1 MSRPRNSTVLW
12 LLLAFFAPACKAQVG
27 KNVVIPAGTEVDR
40 QMTAIVNADPS
51 QKLALI
57 DQFAQ
62 AHTEPDYQFLA
73 DEQYVNYYISAKQ
86 YDKAFEYGD
95 KLFAIDPDNYGNA
108 VNMIRAA
115 NEKGDTEKL
124 FAYGEK
130 ACAIIQRYKASPP
143 PEGTDADTWAR
154 TKTEKLA
161 SVKDNQTY
169 VLQSLLS
176 AAYNVKDTGQKA
188 AYFERLVK
196 MAPGTP
202 EGDQALTMAAVS
214 YQQAGNR
221 AKMLEVANGVL
232 AKDADNIGML
242 LLLAD
247 DYSERGE
254 QLDKA
259 ETYAKKAASLADTVK
274 KPEGYTDEQWTNQTS
289 MQKGL
294 ALSALGMVDIQK
306 KLNTQAVDNLTKAAP
321 LLKPNPAIY
330 ARNQFRLG
338 YAYLNLKKNADAK
351 QAFTDAASVDSPYK
365 EKAQQKITEIAAA
378 RKKPS

>member
-1 MSRPRNSTVLW
+1 MSRPRNITVL
-12 LLLAFFAPACKAQVG
+12 LLLVAFFAPGCKAQLG
-27 KNVVIPAGTEVDR
+27 RNVVIPAGTEVDH
-40 QMTAIVNADPS
+40 QMTAINAADPS

-62 AHTEPDYQFLA
+62 AHNEPDYQLLA
-73 DEQYVNYYISAKQ
+73 DEQYISYYLNAKQ

-124 FAYGEK
+124 FVYGEK
-130 ACAIIQRYKASPP
+130 ACAIIQRYKASPA
-143 PEGTDADTWAR
+143 PEGTNADTWTRGKA
-154 TKTEKLA
+154 EKLA
-161 SVKDNQTY
+161 SIKENQDY
-169 VLQSLLS
+169 ILQSLLS
-176 AAYNVKDTGQKA
+176 SAYNVKDTGQKA
-188 AYFERLVK
+188 AYFERLAK
-196 MAPGTP
+196 AAPGTP
-202 EGDQALTMAAVS
+202 EGDQSLTMAAVS

-221 AKMLEVANGVL
+221 AKMLDVANGVL
-232 AKDADNIGML
+232 AKEPENIGML

-259 ETYAKKAASLADTVK
+259 EAYGKKAASLTDTVK
-274 KPEGYTDEQWTNQTS
+274 KPEGYTDEQWTQQTS

-294 ALSALGMVDIQK
+294 ALSALGMVNIQK
-306 KLNTQAVDNLTKAAP
+306 KLNAQAVDNLTKAAP
-321 LLKPNPAIY
+321 LLKANPAIY

-351 QAFTDAASVDSPYK
+351 QAFTDAASVASPYK
-365 EKAQQKITEIAAA
+365 EKAQQKLTEIAAA

>member
-1 MSRPRNSTVLW
+1 
-12 LLLAFFAPACKAQVG
+12 
-27 KNVVIPAGTEVDR
+27 
-40 QMTAIVNADPS
+40 
-51 QKLALI
+51 
-57 DQFAQ
+57 
-62 AHTEPDYQFLA
+62 
-73 DEQYVNYYISAKQ
+73 
-86 YDKAFEYGD
+86 
-95 KLFAIDPDNYGNA
+95 
-108 VNMIRAA
+108 
-115 NEKGDTEKL
+115 
-124 FAYGEK
+124 
-130 ACAIIQRYKASPP
+130 
-143 PEGTDADTWAR
+143 
-154 TKTEKLA
+154 
-161 SVKDNQTY
+161 
-169 VLQSLLS
+169 
-176 AAYNVKDTGQKA
+176 
-188 AYFERLVK
+188 
-196 MAPGTP
+196 
-202 EGDQALTMAAVS
+202 MAAVS

-221 AKMLEVANGVL
+221 GKMLEVANGVL

-338 YAYLNLKKNADAK
+338 YAYLNLKKNGDAK

>member
-1 MSRPRNSTVLW
+1 MSRPRNVTALVL
-12 LLLAFFAPACKAQVG
+12 LVAFIVPACKAQLG
-27 KNVVIPAGTEVDR
+27 RNVVIPAGTEVDH

-62 AHTEPDYQFLA
+62 AHSEPDYQLLA
-73 DEQYVNYYISAKQ
+73 NEQYVNYYLNAKQ
-86 YDKAFEYGD
+86 YNKVFEYGD

-124 FAYGEK
+124 FGYGEK
-130 ACAIIQRYKASPP
+130 ACAIVQRYRASPP
-143 PEGTDADTWAR
+143 PEGTDVDTWTR
-154 TKTEKLA
+154 IKSDKLA
-161 SVKDNQTY
+161 SIKDNQDY
-169 VLQSLLS
+169 VLQSMLS
-176 AAYNVKDTGQKA
+176 ATYNVKDTGQKA
-188 AYFERLVK
+188 AYFERLAKV
-196 MAPGTP
+196 APGTP
-202 EGDQALTMAAVS
+202 EGDQSLTMAALS

-221 AKMLEVANGVL
+221 AKMLDVANGAL
-232 AKDADNIGML
+232 AKDPNNIGML

-247 DYSERGE
+247 DYSEKPDQVE
-254 QLDKA
+254 KA
-259 ETYAKKAASLADTVK
+259 ETYAKKAASLVDTVK
-274 KPEGYTDEQWTNQTS
+274 KPDGYSDDQWTQQTS

-294 ALSALGMVDIQK
+294 ALSALGMVNLQK
-306 KLNTQAVDNLTKAAP
+306 RMNAQAVDNLIKAAP
-321 LLKPNPAIY
+321 LLKANPTIY

-351 QAFTDAASVDSPYK
+351 RAFTDAASVESPYK
-365 EKAQQKITEIAAA
+365 LKAQEKLAEIAAS

>member
-1 MSRPRNSTVLW
+1 MSRSRNLTALL
-12 LLLAFFAPACKAQVG
+12 LLLAFFAPAGKAQLG
-27 KNVVIPAGTEVDR
+27 RNVAIPAGTEVDH
-40 QMTAIVNADPS
+40 QMTAINAADPS

-62 AHTEPDYQFLA
+62 AHSEPDYQLLA
-73 DEQYVNYYISAKQ
+73 DEQYVNFYLNAKQ

-124 FAYGEK
+124 FVYGEK
-130 ACAIIQRYKASPP
+130 ACGIIQRYKVSPA
-143 PEGTDADTWAR
+143 PEGTDADTWTR
-154 TKTEKLA
+154 TKAEKLA
-161 SVKDNQTY
+161 SIKDNQDY
-169 VLQSLLS
+169 VQQSLLS

-188 AYFERLVK
+188 AYFERLAK
-196 MAPGTP
+196 AAPGTP

-221 AKMLEVANGVL
+221 AKMLDVANGVL
-232 AKDADNIGML
+232 AKDPENIGML

-259 ETYAKKAASLADTVK
+259 EAYAKKAASLTDTVK
-274 KPEGYTDEQWTNQTS
+274 KPDSYSAEQWTQQTS

-294 ALSALGMVDIQK
+294 ALSALGMVNIQK
-306 KLNTQAVDNLTKAAP
+306 KLNAQAVDNLTKAAP
-321 LLKPNPAIY
+321 LLKSNPAIY

-351 QAFTDAASVDSPYK
+351 QAFTDAASVESPYK
-365 EKAQQKITEIAAA
+365 EKAQQKLTEIAAA